1 MLPAQH
7 IAEHLNYVKSGVDTL
22 AQATMSSTTVSVQK
36 TLSILEEFQ
45 IKGIKLLVDYGP
57 KIVISILLLWI
68 SLKLI
73 HFICKRLEKLL
84 NKRKVDVSLIP
95 FIVSVTS
102 VALKI
107 LVILTVISI
116 IGIPMTS
123 FVALIGAIGL
133 AIGMAFSGTLSNVA
147 GGVVLL
153 VLRPFKVGD
162 YIAAQGFEGTV
173 QVIQIFTTIIVTAD
187 NKVISIPNGPLSTGT
202 ITNYSAKETRRLD
215 VKITMAHGVN
225 TTQVSDDMMEIIKAD
240 KRIFEMPSPAI
251 LTELADG
258 TVTLTLRFWVTT
270 KDYWSVDTDFKKQI
284 YQYLC
289 DKNIKTPY
297 TTVALQK

>member
-1 MLPAQH
+1 MLPAQQ
-7 IAEHLNYVKSGVDTL
+7 IAEHLNDVKSGVDTL
-22 AQATMSSTTVSVQK
+22 THATVSSTTESVQK

-45 IKGIKLLVDYGP
+45 VKGIKLLVDYGP

-73 HFICKRLEKLL
+73 KFICKRLDKILT
-84 NKRKVDVSLIP
+84 KRKVDNSLVP

-102 VALKI
+102 IGLKI

-173 QVIQIFTTIIVTAD
+173 QAIQIFTTIIVTVD
-187 NKVISIPNGPLSTGT
+187 NKVVSIPNGPLATGT
-202 ITNYSAKETRRLD
+202 ITNYTAKDTRRLD
-215 VKITMAHGVN
+215 LKITLAHGEN
-225 TTQVSDDMMEIIKAD
+225 TNVIGNDLMEMIKAD
-240 KRIFEMPSPAI
+240 KRIFEMPAPTVLI
-251 LTELADG
+251 EMTDG
-258 TVTLTLRFWVTT
+258 NVTLILRFWVST
-270 KDYWSVDTDFKKQI
+270 KDYWAVDGKFKKDI
-284 YQYLC
+284 Y
-289 DKNIKTPY
+289 
-297 TTVALQK
+297 